1 MNVRTV
7 EKFLKRSGILCAKM
21 KLGKITCPVLK

>member
-7 EKFLKRSGILCAKM
+7 EKFLKCSGILHAKI
-21 KLGKITCPVLK
+21 KLGKLTCPVLK